1 MLIGSPLLFV
11 VMVVVMLLVVMVMVV
26 MFLVMVMLFGISLVH
41 ARHADG
47 EGKHQAQDKLCQ
59 VRLPQ
64 CGGAS

>member
-1 MLIGSPLLFV
+1 MMV
-11 VMVVVMLLVVMVMVV
+11 VMVVVVMVV
-26 MFLVMVMLFGISLVH
+26 MAMVMLFGISLVH

>member
-1 MLIGSPLLFV
+1 MMV
-11 VMVVVMLLVVMVMVV
+11 VMVVMVMVMMV
-26 MFLVMVMLFGISLVH
+26 MAMVVMLFGISLVH

>member
-1 MLIGSPLLFV
+1 MMV
-11 VMVVVMLLVVMVMVV
+11 VMVVMVMVMMV
-26 MFLVMVMLFGISLVH
+26 MVVMLFGISLVH